1 MNLDNFN
8 YTPEG
13 LGNIFDHTLLK
24 PYAKREDFVKLCDE
38 SKLYGFKMVAI
49 NPAATELCSELLKGS
64 KVLVGAAIGFPL
76 GQNTIETKVFET
88 KDAIEKGAGEIDYVI
103 NIGKLKEGNLD
114 YIEREMSQIVE
125 IVRSSNLTSKVIF
138 ENCYLTED
146 EKLALCK
153 IALRVGPNFIKTS
166 TGFGTSGA
174 TLEDVKLMK
183 DMVGDKIKVK
193 AAGGIRDLKAT
204 IDMVRAGA
212 ERIGTSAGVKIIEEY
227 KELLKKA

>member
-114 YIEREMSQIVE
+114 YIER
-125 IVRSSNLTSKVIF
+125 
-138 ENCYLTED
+138 
-146 EKLALCK
+146 
-153 IALRVGPNFIKTS
+153 
-166 TGFGTSGA
+166 
-174 TLEDVKLMK
+174 
-183 DMVGDKIKVK
+183 
-193 AAGGIRDLKAT
+193 
-204 IDMVRAGA
+204 
-212 ERIGTSAGVKIIEEY
+212 
-227 KELLKKA
+227 